1 MATRDK
7 VLLNAGC
14 LTCGRMWQVVRV
26 LPESQPAGGVARWAL
41 DSEEIEKLGSD
52 PIIMTPA
59 NPSRSHLL
67 EMLGTQILSLI
78 PKSPVMFYLVVLR
91 A

>member
-1 MATRDK
+1 
-7 VLLNAGC
+7 
-14 LTCGRMWQVVRV
+14 MWQVVRV
-26 LPESQPAGGVARWAL
+26 LLPESQPAGGVARWAL
-41 DSEEIEKLGSD
+41 EEIEKLGSD

>member
-1 MATRDK
+1 M
-7 VLLNAGC
+7 LLNAGC

-26 LPESQPAGGVARWAL
+26 LLAESQPARGVARWAL

>member
-1 MATRDK
+1 MTQGEVLRDR
-7 VLLNAGC
+7 
-14 LTCGRMWQVVRV
+14 LTCGCG
-26 LPESQPAGGVARWAL
+26 QPGPGGRWWE
-41 DSEEIEKLGSD
+41 EEIEKLGSD